1 MLVESNSEDFILKFG
16 YYKIQIKTVK
26 EGKEI
31 YPNFKEIVSSLNK
44 VQEYFSEDYRNI
56 ITQILEETDLVSH
69 RIAISHEP
77 LEIISIHS
85 NSPVISIIVGFLGAI
100 IY

>member
-1 MLVESNSEDFILKFG
+1 MESSSEDVIPKYG

-44 VQEYFSEDYRNI
+44 VQGYFGEDYRNI
-56 ITQILEETDLVSH
+56 ITQILEETHFLIFFLKDYFIVV
-69 RIAISHEP
+69 
-77 LEIISIHS
+77 IIMFM
-85 NSPVISIIVGFLGAI
+85 NC
-100 IY
+100 